1 MPPPSRVKTNEFN
14 FQNAVSSPLGRI
26 TMVGFGVRQTVAV
39 GAPRTLDQF
48 ALVYLVDGQG
58 KYEDANGRRKDLRA
72 GDFMILFPGLAHRY
86 NPLPGTHWVTTYLC
100 FQGPIFDLWREQGV
114 LNPAKP
120 LHHAE
125 PVAHWNRRLE
135 AVCDEARLA
144 GASPPLLGVC
154 LLQQLLAEILSGMGR
169 SMTYQ
174 DDLQWV
180 TRASGLIEANLIGAV
195 DWAAIAHQM
204 GLTFESF
211 RKRFTRLV
219 GQTPSRYRMGR
230 TIDRACTWMQHRQL
244 KDRQIAV
251 ELGFCDEFHFSRRF
265 KSITGQSPRQ
275 FRQSRLPQK
284 PSA

>member
-1 MPPPSRVKTNEFN
+1 MPPPARVKSNEFN

-39 GAPRTLDQF
+39 GTPRILGQF
-48 ALVYLVDGQG
+48 ALVYIVDGRG
-58 KYEDANGRRKDLRA
+58 KYDDANGRRKDIAA
-72 GDFMILFPGLAHRY
+72 GDVMILFPGLAHRY

-100 FQGPIFDLWREQGV
+100 FQGPIFDLWLEQGV

-135 AVCDEARLA
+135 AVCDEARLP
-144 GASPPLLGVC
+144 GSSPPLLGVC

-180 TRASGLIEANLIGAV
+180 TRATGIIEANLIGAV
-195 DWAAIAHQM
+195 DWETIAHQM
-204 GLTFESF
+204 GLTSESF

-230 TIDRACTWMQHRQL
+230 TIDRACAWMQHRQL
-244 KDRQIAV
+244 KDRQIAD

-265 KSITGQSPRQ
+265 KSITGQSPRE

-284 PSA
+284 PSS